1 MYRRLLL
8 LTVVLFIAMN
18 IAYAQEKEHW
28 MPDPNLRKAVRQ
40 TQDIPENV
48 PLTMRDLQR
57 LTGLVILGTDIS
69 NLRGLERAKNL
80 RFLHIS
86 NSTVSDLTP
95 LENLVSLKVLKFYEN
110 QILDIRPLARLT
122 NLEVLNLATN
132 QIQNISPLAALVN
145 LRELDL
151 KHNQIRDVSPLA
163 GLVNLKKLNL
173 DYNQI
178 SDLSP
183 LVGLANLENV
193 SFHRGHEG
201 SLLTTLP
208 ASKLKEFGFDSVCDL
223 PGVPIRERIENRE
236 YPSIFSAWQNI
247 INLPELSWNERVAYH
262 DLSWSS
268 LLFGLK
274 WVPTPEGVKNFL
286 HVESAKGDWDEL
298 LALNPN
304 MIFIVSM
311 NYQAENPNKYPE
323 DWPYWVRDESGNRI
337 EVDREPFLID
347 FTLPEVQDQV
357 VQRAVAIAKCGL
369 YDGIFLDWWAEWWFD
384 KPVHRYYANDVGEGA
399 VEMLRRIREGVDE
412 VREDFL
418 IIANTLHSKAL
429 HSAPYLNGTFME
441 TQGGYTY
448 AELTKIENTLL
459 WSEQHFRSPQINCL
473 EGQTD
478 KTQPLDSPRNQQWM
492 RLFTTL
498 SLTHSDGYVNLSTGI
513 LYEDHEHLY
522 EIWPGHFAEHARGEL
537 VDHAH
542 QHYWYDFWDAPLGR
556 PVGGDETKGQLYK
569 NRKGLPIEGVFIR
582 EYTNGWAVYNRSGKE
597 QAIVLPNQATG
608 VTSGRR
614 KKQHTLPDLDGEI
627 YLKTVVQITPE
638 KYPPLYWVAAKTG
651 TLHRLVGDRVE
662 NFVPEIQNATSLAV
676 DAAAGRLYW
685 TEKTDNRTGK
695 IQRANLDGTNV
706 QLVKDLTSTPL
717 DIALDTTAGKLYLSN
732 TWGKIQRMNLDGSD
746 FQPNLV
752 TGLKTPQNLVLDTA
766 TGQLYWTEQISKTTG
781 EVQRANLDGS
791 NVQLVKALTSVPRCM
806 TLDAVNRK
814 LYLTNA
820 WGKLQRMN
828 LDGSNFQPNVIT
840 GLVSPGQVAV
850 DVIGDKVYWTEKGK
864 LRRADLDGGNIQDVV
879 IGLDELTDIALGIN
893 STGQTGVAAA
903 PATEMTVAEQ
913 TRLLANYPNP
923 FNPETWIPYHLANP
937 SNVQITIYDTRGSV
951 VRQLDL
957 GHQREGYYTSRS
969 RAAYWDGRNAVGERV
984 ASGIYFYQF
993 QADNVSLLKKM
1004 VILK

>member
-1 MYRRLLL
+1 MNKKLFSLM
-8 LTVVLFIAMN
+8 VALFIGTNAT
-18 IAYAQEKEHW
+18 YAQETHW
-28 MPDPNLRKAVRQ
+28 MPDPNLRQAVRE

-48 PLTMRDLQR
+48 PLTIRDLQR
-57 LTGLVILGTDIS
+57 MTGLVILGTDIS
-69 NLRGLERAKNL
+69 TLQGLEYAENL
-80 RFLHIS
+80 AFLHIS
-86 NSTVSDLTP
+86 DSTVSDLTP
-95 LENLVSLKVLKFYEN
+95 LENLVSLKVLKLYEN
-110 QILDIRPLARLT
+110 QISDIAPLAKLT
-122 NLEVLNLATN
+122 NLEELNLATN

-145 LRELDL
+145 LRVLDL
-151 KHNQIRDVSPLA
+151 KHNQIRDVAPLA
-163 GLVNLKKLNL
+163 GLVNLKELNL

-183 LVGLANLENV
+183 LAGLANLENV

-223 PGVPIRERIENRE
+223 PSIPIRERVEKRE

-247 INLPELSWNERVAYH
+247 INLPELSWNERMAYH

-286 HVESAKGDWDEL
+286 HVESAKEGWDEM

-337 EVDREPFLID
+337 EVDGEPFLID

-384 KPVHRYYANDVGEGA
+384 KPVHRYYANDVQEGA

-418 IIANTLHSKAL
+418 IIANTLHSKAP
-429 HSAPYLNGTFME
+429 HSASYLNGTFME

-448 AELTKIENTLL
+448 AELAKIENTLL

-498 SLTHSDGYVNLSTGI
+498 GLTHSDGYVNLSTGI

-556 PVGGDETKGQLYK
+556 PVGEKGQLHK
-569 NRKGLPIEGVFIR
+569 NRKSVSIEGLFIR
-582 EYTNGWAVYNRSGKE
+582 EFTNGWAVYNRSG
-597 QAIVLPNQATG
+597 QAQEIQLPEKASG
-608 VTSGRR
+608 VASGITSIG
-614 KKQHTLPDLDGEI
+614 HTIPDLDGEI
-627 YLKTVVQITPE
+627 YLKATGALMDINSDGVVN
-638 KYPPLYWVAAKTG
+638 V
-651 TLHRLVGDRVE
+651 
-662 NFVPEIQNATSLAV
+662 
-676 DAAAGRLYW
+676 
-685 TEKTDNRTGK
+685 
-695 IQRANLDGTNV
+695 LD
-706 QLVKDLTSTPL
+706 
-717 DIALDTTAGKLYLSN
+717 
-732 TWGKIQRMNLDGSD
+732 
-746 FQPNLV
+746 
-752 TGLKTPQNLVLDTA
+752 LVL
-766 TGQLYWTEQISKTTG
+766 
-781 EVQRANLDGS
+781 VANAFGNAEPDLNGDG
-791 NVQLVKALTSVPRCM
+791 V
-806 TLDAVNRK
+806 VN
-814 LYLTNA
+814 
-820 WGKLQRMN
+820 
-828 LDGSNFQPNVIT
+828 I
-840 GLVSPGQVAV
+840 
-850 DVIGDKVYWTEKGK
+850 
-864 LRRADLDGGNIQDVV
+864 
-879 IGLDELTDIALGIN
+879 
-893 STGQTGVAAA
+893 
-903 PATEMTVAEQ
+903 
-913 TRLLANYPNP
+913 
-923 FNPETWIPYHLANP
+923 
-937 SNVQITIYDTRGSV
+937 
-951 VRQLDL
+951 LDL
-957 GHQREGYYTSRS
+957 VIV
-969 RAAYWDGRNAVGERV
+969 ANAFG
-984 ASGIYFYQF
+984 G
-993 QADNVSLLKKM
+993 
-1004 VILK
+1004 